1 MKKLLSLLLTSA
13 LTVAVLA
20 GCGGGGDTTTTE
32 TADTGDG
39 KVYNVCNLVNGNL
52 GDKSFFDSAQ
62 AGLEQLEADGKITFK
77 TIEMV
82 ATDADQPKWLET
94 LNEVSDSGE
103 YDLIFGIG
111 YDQQD
116 AITKVAAEYPEQKFV
131 LIDGEASGEN
141 VASAFFND
149 NEKAFLMGILFGM
162 TTKTNQVGMVGGMD
176 IPLIEKFYSG
186 FKCGVAYVNPQAEVS
201 EKFVGGWADV
211 NTAKEIALS
220 MYDSG
225 CDMLYAVAGGSGLGV
240 HAAAKETDKLSAGSN
255 GNQNSIDPDH
265 IIASSMRKLDELV
278 FNFVKDT
285 MEGNFT
291 PGQRYYGVAGDFMDA
306 VVDGSNV
313 PISEEALAKKE
324 EAKEAIKSGEI
335 VVPSTLEEADQFI
348 ANLG

>member
-1 MKKLLSLLLTSA
+1 MMKRFYKLLA
-13 LTVAVLA
+13 LAMALAMAATFTV
-20 GCGGGGDTTTTE
+20 GCGGKQSEEPAGTSDGETPFKFAVVFATGG
-32 TADTGDG
+32 
-39 KVYNVCNLVNGNL
+39 L
-52 GDKSFFDSAQ
+52 GDKSFNDSVYAGAVRAQ
-62 AGLEQLEADGKITFK
+62 EELGA
-77 TIEMV
+77 EMQYV
-82 ATDADQPKWLET
+82 EPTEIAEFEGHHREFAK
-94 LNEVSDSGE
+94 SGE

-162 TTKTNQVGMVGGMD
+162 TTKANQVGMVGGMD

-186 FKCGVAYVNPQAEVS
+186 FKCGVAYVNPEAEVS

-211 NTAKEIALS
+211 NTGKEIALS

-225 CDMLYAVAGGSGLGV
+225 CDILYAVAGGSGLGV
-240 HAAAKETDKLSAGSN
+240 HAAAKETGKLSAGSN
-255 GNQNSIDPDH
+255 GNQNAIDPEH
-265 IIASSMRKLDELV
+265 IIASTMRNLDELV
-278 FNFVKDT
+278 FSFVKDT
-285 MEGNFT
+285 MDGNFT
-291 PGQRYYGVAGDFMDA
+291 PGQRYYGVDGDFMDA

-335 VVPSTLEEADQFI
+335 VVPSTLEEAEKFI